1 MIVRESIGFQRGM
14 SDREI
19 RDVLIGWR
27 EGQFLINPYTNIVYV
42 HCVKNRK
49 WYDQDDVEIFSI
61 GHIRNRNK
69 HTFNPQR
76 KMVFQVYKKND
87 SDWKRTNFKSK
98 DKLRSLE
105 NEEWE
110 ILKRSLSLEYI
121 NKIESKLGIKVIIP

>member
-14 SDREI
+14 SDRGI
-19 RDVLIGWR
+19 RDVLIGFR

-61 GHIRNRNK
+61 GHLRTK
-69 HTFNPQR
+69 KTESPFAG
-76 KMVFQVYKKND
+76 KEFFQMYRKND
-87 SDWKRTNFKSK
+87 SDWRRTNFKSK

-105 NEEWE
+105 NEEWR
-110 ILKRSLSLEYI
+110 ILKPSLTPEYI
-121 NKIESKLGIKVIIP
+121 NKLESELGIKVIMP

>member
-42 HCVKNRK
+42 FCVKNRK
-49 WYDQDDVEIFSI
+49 WHDEEDIEIFSI
-61 GHIRNRNK
+61 GHLRTK
-69 HTFNPQR
+69 KTESFAG
-76 KMVFQVYKKND
+76 KEFFQLYKKQD

-98 DKLRSLE
+98 DKLRPLKE
-105 NEEWE
+105 DEWG
-110 ILKRSLSLEYI
+110 IIKRSLSLEYI